1 MAYFLEDDPQKYLE
15 QWVESTANII
25 GAVMVKKK
33 VQFSETDR
41 ENITISLTKKAAH
54 IFEIT
59 IRSRESLRFVDMG
72 AGNGYHKGV
81 PTSTRKPQKS
91 IRKNSTHVNL
101 LGSNSTRKPKKILTK
116 PLFGRLNDLQSVL
129 LAYITEVAE
138 FKTEKFLNLIND
150 GN

>member
-1 MAYFLEDDPQKYLE
+1 MAYFLDNDPQKYLE

-41 ENITISLTKKAAH
+41 ENISISLSKKASH
-54 IFEIT
+54 IYEIT

-72 AGNGYHKGV
+72 AGNGFHKGV
-81 PTSTRKPQKS
+81 PTSTRKPQKAV
-91 IRKNSTHVNL
+91 RKNSAHVSL
-101 LGSNSTRKPKKILTK
+101 LGNSTRKPKKILTK

-138 FKTEKFLNLIND
+138 FKTEKFLNLIEN